1 MKISFKG
8 KTKDK
13 HKKNIINFVAFSF
26 FRENKLL
33 FFLRPDKH
41 KYLLKQITFS
51 SSRSA
56 LNMFYFV
63 MQIWQYF
70 PTFWQSS
77 QAIKKLAHVS
87 SHSSSD
93 E

>member
-1 MKISFKG
+1 MKIYFKG

-13 HKKNIINFVAFSF
+13 CKKNIINFVDF
-26 FRENKLL
+26 FFFWENQLL

-41 KYLLKQITFS
+41 KYLLKQIIFS

-56 LNMFYFV
+56 LSMFYFV

-77 QAIKKLAHVS
+77 QAIKKLAHYS